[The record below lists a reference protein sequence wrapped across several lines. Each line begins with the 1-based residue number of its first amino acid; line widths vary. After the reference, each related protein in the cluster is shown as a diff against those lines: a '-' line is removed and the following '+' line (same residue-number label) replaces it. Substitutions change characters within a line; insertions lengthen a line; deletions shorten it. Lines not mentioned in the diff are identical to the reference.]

1 MGTSICYSSQHM
13 SPAYKCKSTY
23 TRFCMALQA
32 CCMTKAQG
40 AGEHRLE
47 LNALHQ
53 QSTPAGVRNA
63 MPSASVFV
71 TPECALLMQSLQLRS
86 TLICPL
92 CSGQAGLLKET
103 PSDTV
108 ESSLYI
114 AILARH
120 LDGFQCA
127 YQNTSRCL
135 AKSAM

>member
-23 TRFCMALQA
+23 TRWMALQA
-32 CCMTKAQG
+32 CCMTKAQETV
-40 AGEHRLE
+40 EHRLE
-47 LNALHQ
+47 LQALHQ

-63 MPSASVFV
+63 TPSALVFV
-71 TPECALLMQSLQLRS
+71 TPAKCALLMQSLQLRS

-120 LDGFQCA
+120 LDEFQCA
-127 YQNTSRCL
+127 CQNTSRCL